1 MPSTPASQ
9 SFAQWC
15 RDLIEQPHQL
25 FAMGLVAGLHGL
37 LLLAMLVARIQ
48 APPSVTQ
55 APIAV
60 SFVAESRQVE
70 RPLSTPSPAIPA
82 PATIQMPLPPR
93 PSFSEIAVSVPTE
106 NVVQQ
111 AAVTPTPVVAVAE
124 ARDAVIPPDYTA
136 AYLNNPGPQYPYVS
150 RRRREQGTVLLR
162 VLVDAGGSPVQVLI
176 GRSSGF
182 VDLDEAA
189 ADIVRRRWRFT
200 AAKEGNVAVEA
211 WVEIPIEFSLKDR

>member
-1 MPSTPASQ
+1 MPFPAFESLI
-9 SFAQWC
+9 AGC
-15 RDLIEQPHQL
+15 RRLLEQPHQL
-25 FAMGLVAGLHGL
+25 FAMGLVAGLHAL
-37 LLLAMLVARIQ
+37 LLLAMLVTRIQ
-48 APPSVTQ
+48 APPAVTQ
-55 APIAV
+55 EPIAV
-60 SFVAESRQVE
+60 SFVAESRRAE
-70 RPLSTPSPAIPA
+70 RPVSTPRPEIPA

-111 AAVTPTPVVAVAE
+111 AAVAPTPVVAAAE
-124 ARDAVIPPDYTA
+124 ARDAVVPPDYTA

-162 VLVDAGGSPVQVLI
+162 VLVDARGAPVQVQI

-189 ADIVRRRWRFT
+189 ADIVRRRWRFV
-200 AAKEGNVAVEA
+200 AAMEGNVAVEA